1 MQRESQVYSDISRFA
16 GSVGCLVDRCLK
28 QESTLGTA
36 WMMSPDKVATCAHLV
51 VLYAD
56 CLPAL
61 KVRFPAAGQ
70 EREVVAITFHPK
82 FNTKNADL
90 MARKALNS
98 MVTTLAL
105 QEHNVAVLT
114 LGGGPTDLSRDTTT
128 AINERLS

>member
-1 MQRESQVYSDISRFA
+1 MQKESQVPSDISQFA

-36 WMMSPDKVATCAHLV
+36 WMVSHDKVATCAHLV
-51 VLYAD
+51 VLYPE

-70 EREVVAITFHPK
+70 EREVVAVSFHPK

-90 MARKALNS
+90 MARKALTS
-98 MVTTLAL
+98 SVPAL
-105 QEHNVAVLT
+105 
-114 LGGGPTDLSRDTTT
+114 
-128 AINERLS
+128 